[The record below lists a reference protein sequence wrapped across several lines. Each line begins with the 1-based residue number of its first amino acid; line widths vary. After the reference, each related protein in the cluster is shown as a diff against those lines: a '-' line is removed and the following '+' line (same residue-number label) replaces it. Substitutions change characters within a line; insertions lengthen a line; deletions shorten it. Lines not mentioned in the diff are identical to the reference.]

1 MKKAVDILAKLLLVL
16 IAIGAWGLIAVYVY
30 WPAGIQYKIDL
41 LRSLLIAATAL
52 VGFAGIFLIK
62 IVRDGGRFVTEFGMS
77 EKKMKNLRVFVSW
90 SVVVGFMAILV
101 MMFYFIIYEMPLIIM
116 AWVLFIVQLEL
127 FILPLVFSRIL
138 VLR

>member
-1 MKKAVDILAKLLLVL
+1 MKKAVDILARLLLVL

-30 WPAGIQYKIDL
+30 WPAGIEYKIDL

-52 VGFAGIFLIK
+52 VGFTGIFLIK
-62 IVRDGGRFVTEFGMS
+62 IVRDRERLVSEFGIS
-77 EKKMKNLRVFVSW
+77 EKRIRNLRVFVSW
-90 SVVVGFMAILV
+90 SAIMGFMAILV
-101 MMFYFIIYEMPLIIM
+101 MMFYFIVYAMPLIIA